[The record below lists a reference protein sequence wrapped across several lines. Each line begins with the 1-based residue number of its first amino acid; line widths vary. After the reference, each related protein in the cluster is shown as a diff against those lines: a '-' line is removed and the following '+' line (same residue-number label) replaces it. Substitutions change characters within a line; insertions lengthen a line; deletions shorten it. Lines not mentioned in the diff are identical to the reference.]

1 MKKFLLL
8 YNNLYI
14 IFYSYRELP
23 VLIYLEHTEF
33 MIAIMF
39 NINIDNMGVFEWVY
53 TYGFVKIS
61 S

>member
-1 MKKFLLL
+1 MQSNKLRGALLV
-8 YNNLYI
+8 NTC
-14 IFYSYRELP
+14 FRELSI
-23 VLIYLEHTEF
+23 LIYLEHTEV

-39 NINIDNMGVFEWVY
+39 NINIDNVGIFEWVY